1 MLSGDV
7 LLKTN
12 KAQEDINK
20 VNPLLLQYFFV
31 QIYHKSPP
39 QKTNETIKKN
49 AYWKHQRHFT
59 ITGK

>member
-1 MLSGDV
+1 MLSDDV

-39 QKTNETIKKN
+39 KQMKP
-49 AYWKHQRHFT
+49 
-59 ITGK
+59 